1 MISDEDKNR
10 VRDATD
16 LVTLVQETVE
26 LKPRGHDLWGCCPFH
41 GEKSPSFH
49 IIPATQVWHCFGCGE
64 GGDCFTYVMKRENL
78 SFPESIRYL
87 ADRAGIELAED
98 AAFQRRGPK
107 RSRLIDVC
115 EATADFYHTLL
126 MRGRDDRGRAY
137 CKQRD
142 LDAATCRTYRLGFAP
157 GRGALVA
164 HLSAAGFTPRE
175 MIDANVA
182 FSGRGGRLVDRFF
195 DRVMFPIL
203 DEQGRCIAFGGRAL
217 DKEKTNA
224 KYLNTSETPI
234 FHKGKNLYGFN
245 WAKDHIVAAG
255 EVVVVEGYIS
265 AMSCWKAGIKNIVA
279 VLGTALTAAHVK
291 TLMRFTKRIVYMF
304 DGDAAGQKAARR
316 AIQFVETDD
325 IDLRCVTLPGGMDPD
340 DFVHAEGVDALR
352 ALIADSQP
360 LMDFVFGKLEEESDI
375 STPGGR
381 AKALREALEL
391 IYPLRESFLIDAYY
405 MKIADRLALDVEV
418 IRENAGKVFR
428 DVAQREQ
435 VARQR
440 EQQRERAAER
450 RARESAAL
458 GGQAGVEGS
467 AAGCGNR
474 GGDTASGASGASRA
488 PQAAS
493 SVSVGA
499 ATALASS
506 ADADLPPYDDVPPD
520 YEPTEYGAYGEAS
533 AASGYLD
540 ASAPAG
546 AAAPDS
552 SAHTPD
558 SWAAGLTVLTDLERH
573 SLVCERELLTL
584 LTSFPD
590 SFRPF
595 AERICA
601 IEWVDARNE
610 AIAWAVLATPE
621 GTSAADAMA
630 AARAVCDE
638 APQLVSVGTIS
649 STSAHPTETNIAFL
663 LDTLELYTTRRR
675 MRAAQGRLRSDRSL
689 AAQDR
694 RALAIQATQDAARIR
709 ELERAV
715 EGVADPFRAD
725 GAD

>member
-16 LVTLVQETVE
+16 LVALVQETVE

-98 AAFQRRGPK
+98 TAFQRRGPK

-450 RARESAAL
+450 RARESAAA

-467 AAGCGNR
+467 AAGCGSR
-474 GGDTASGASGASRA
+474 GGDTASGASGTSRA
-488 PQAAS
+488 PRAAS
-493 SVSVGA
+493 LASAGA

-520 YEPTEYGAYGEAS
+520 YEPTEYGVYGEAS
-533 AASGYLD
+533 EASGYLD
-540 ASAPAG
+540 GSAPAG
-546 AAAPDS
+546 AVAPDS
-552 SAHTPD
+552 SARTPD

-694 RALAIQATQDAARIR
+694 RTLAIQATQDAARIR